1 MLNLWGFIRKKNVY
15 LPITNII
22 LSNKSYELY
31 DKVIKEFLLFF
42 DNFKIEIDFNNKSI
56 MCDFEHSL
64 RTAIKNNIKDIKLR
78 GCFFHF
84 SKSIYKKCKEY
95 GLFTKNRKKD
105 KIIISFILKLYPY
118 IPTDLRKDYINKIE
132 NHIKNLD
139 KGYQKLISYFNKNWI
154 NSKFFNF
161 SEINNDDII
170 KRTNNIC

>member
-1 MLNLWGFIRKKNVY
+1 MIISLMALSKLNRKDSMLNFLGFIRKKNVY
-15 LPITNII
+15 LSIANVI

-42 DNFKIEIDFNNKSI
+42 DNFKIEIDLNNKSI

-64 RTAIKNNIKDIKLR
+64 RTAIINNIKDIKLR

-105 KIIISFILKLYPY
+105 TIIIAFILKLYPY

-132 NHIKNLD
+132 NHIKNFE
-139 KGYQKLISYFNKNWI
+139 KEYQKLISYFKKNWI
-154 NSKFFNF
+154 DNKFFNF
-161 SEINNDDII
+161 
-170 KRTNNIC
+170 